1 MESPTRTDISQSDIE
16 EQVTAIPA
24 AGRDLTLISAAHA
37 VIHALSV
44 LMPLIY
50 PIIQVEYHLSYT
62 QIGLIVAIPN
72 AIGGLIQVVFGL
84 LSRYILRK
92 IMLGVGNILLGNV

>member
-1 MESPTRTDISQSDIE
+1 MDQSIRDVDKVTQSIE
-16 EQVTAIPA
+16 EEQILAIPA
-24 AGRDLTLISAAHA
+24 AGRDLTLVSAAHA
-37 VIHALSV
+37 VIHAVAV

-50 PIIQVEYHLSYT
+50 PFIQKEYNLSYT

-72 AIGGLIQVVFGL
+72 AVGGFLQIVFGL

-92 IMLGVGNILLGNV
+92 VMLGVGSILV